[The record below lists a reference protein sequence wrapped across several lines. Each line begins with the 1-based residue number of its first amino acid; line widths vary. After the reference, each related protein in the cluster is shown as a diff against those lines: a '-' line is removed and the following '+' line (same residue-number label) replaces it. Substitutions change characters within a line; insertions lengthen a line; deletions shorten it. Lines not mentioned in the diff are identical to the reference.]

1 MKEGLSDHFSA
12 LLARFKFELTKQN
25 MLKFQFLPIQLKNAE
40 YYLETFMSDEEK
52 SGLTR
57 NLRFDK
63 NCIKINLIHHNM
75 N

>member
-1 MKEGLSDHFSA
+1 
-12 LLARFKFELTKQN
+12 